1 MELVK
6 RKEYIVY
13 LTESKEDKLM
23 NFYKGTYRGDYF
35 NEKHV
40 FIDVFEIKSNPE
52 AMIGHSGYFV
62 SIKRNDVML
71 FRKDIYTF
79 HDIKKVKEN
88 GKRAI
93 QNMEKRS
100 LDMILKRLVNETFE
114 W

>member
-13 LTESKEDKLM
+13 LTEAREDKLM
-23 NFYKGTYRGDYF
+23 NFYKGIYRGDYF

-40 FIDVFEIKSNPE
+40 FVDVLEIKSQPDIF
-52 AMIGHSGYFV
+52 MGHSGYYV
-62 SIKRNDVML
+62 SIERNDVML

-79 HDIKKVKEN
+79 HDVEKVKEN

-93 QNMEKRS
+93 QSMEKRAVN
-100 LDMILKRLVNETFE
+100 MVLKRLVNETFE